1 LRALPGSKST
11 GAAYQAPTM
20 DAATTQRLG
29 QLAESFRTMWGS
41 TPLQYDLPS
50 VAKVNVEVARWHAE
64 YRARGSTW
72 FSRGDRMAMCCGS
85 FIGELVRRVA
95 GRDELAWTTYDEAI
109 RLDAQLQEV
118 LGPKTKANSAFLVY
132 GECRGFLFPW
142 AKVYQ
147 RIVAGPEH
155 DLDLFV
161 RTALRTIDES

>member
-1 LRALPGSKST
+1 
-11 GAAYQAPTM
+11 M
-20 DAATTQRLG
+20 DAPTTQRLS
-29 QLAESFRTMWGS
+29 QLAESFRLGFRTS
-41 TPLQYDLPS
+41 PLQYDLPS
-50 VAKVNVEVARWHAE
+50 VAKVNAEVALWHHE

-72 FSRGDRMAMCCGS
+72 FSQGDRMAMCCGS
-85 FIGELVRRVA
+85 FIGEMVRRVA

-109 RLDAQLQEV
+109 RVDAQLQEV

-132 GECRGFLFPW
+132 GACRGFLFPW